1 MERNV
6 NIYQCSRTIKDLK
19 TFLGSPGA
27 EDTIVLEASNGSF
40 SLLFP
45 PRPLADSKGAQRS
58 ALAFIIPKTC
68 AHYPRAMPLVKS
80 SSTFMIEHCIAS
92 RRCK

>member
-19 TFLGSPGA
+19 AFLGSLGA

-40 SLLFP
+40 SLLSP
-45 PRPLADSKGAQRS
+45 PRPLAHPQEAKRS
-58 ALAFIIPKTC
+58 AIAFIIPKSC
-68 AHYPRAMPLVKS
+68 AHYP
-80 SSTFMIEHCIAS
+80 
-92 RRCK
+92 